1 MDIDKYSVSLKELID
16 HDDKFYAHSDGNRVE
31 TINEHIEL
39 CIKYLKRIVS
49 IKNIDGIITKII
61 QSNQNLQ
68 AESSEE
74 LFIELFINTIVFH
87 DIGKI
92 NPKFQIDKIHNNYL
106 KDISPEKN
114 YQSRHSLLS
123 AYIYIAYYNE
133 KLKDLPKN
141 IKFIMMI
148 YMYLNAFVISRHHSQ
163 INDLKTNF
171 INDMIN
177 ENEINL
183 NLTQWFNENLLKL
196 LKQQNEV
203 SLIKKRPWQ
212 KIEYFLTKQSINNQ
226 INVYLYVRLLH
237 SLLITCDYLATSE
250 FKNRKEITIENYQFD
265 EIIEAYNNND
275 LIKKIREN
283 NIAKIEG
290 INKLRTEIFL
300 ESERNLLNNLDK
312 NIFYLE
318 APTGSGKSNT
328 ALNLSLQLVNRCE
341 NLNKIIYVYPFN
353 TLVEQN
359 VENLAMSF
367 KGTNVMDK
375 VAVINS
381 VTPIKV
387 DEEMSIL
394 YSENEKYQQALL
406 DRQFLT
412 YPILLTTHV
421 SLFDT
426 MFGNNR
432 ESSFGFCQLANSVIV
447 LDEIQNYRIN
457 IWNEIIIFLKQ
468 YAKILNLKI
477 IIMSATLPNLEIL
490 ALNDDKSIQ
499 LISNKEK
506 YYQDKLFK
514 NRVKLDYHL
523 LNVNDVEEK
532 LFNEICKQSKSKKRI
547 MIEFICRKTADKFY
561 QRLKNT
567 EIDSQIL
574 FISGLDSVI
583 ERKRIIEKV
592 KKLSNLI
599 LVATQVVEAGI
610 DIDMDIGYKD
620 ISKLDS
626 EEQFMGRIN
635 RSSKKVGYVYFFNLD
650 SAMKIYNGDERVDQR
665 FTLQNENCKHFLE
678 SKNFTGYYDKLLQI
692 VKDSANQD
700 NDNNLQ
706 AFFKEQV
713 GILSFINVAKKM
725 DLILDTRNRT
735 SIYIATTIKDTDGK
749 VYDGKKIWTKYE
761 ELLMDNE
768 MDYSKKM
775 VELSKIKSVMNYFIY
790 QIDRNCRFDYDKQIG
805 DLYYIDDGEKYMKY
819 GKLDMTIF
827 DTENELFI

>member
-1 MDIDKYSVSLKELID
+1 MNIDKYKISLKELINNN
-16 HDDKFYAHSDGNRVE
+16 DKFYAHIDNRRVE
-31 TINEHIEL
+31 TIDEHIEL
-39 CIKYLKRIVS
+39 CIKYFKKIVDQKKIDLIIKRLIHS
-49 IKNIDGIITKII
+49 NSYIQNDLTK
-61 QSNQNLQ
+61 
-68 AESSEE
+68 E
-74 LFIELFINTIVFH
+74 LFVELFINTIVFH

-92 NPKFQIDKIHNNYL
+92 NPKFQIDKMNNNYL
-106 KDISPEKN
+106 KDIEPEKN
-114 YQSRHSLLS
+114 YQSKHSLLS

-133 KLKDLPKN
+133 KIQNLPKDEKY
-141 IKFIMMI
+141 IIMI
-148 YMYLNAFVISRHHSQ
+148 FMYLNAFVISRHHSQ
-163 INDLKTNF
+163 INDFKNNF
-171 INDMIN
+171 INDMVTA
-177 ENEINL
+177 NEINV
-183 NLTQWFNENLLKL
+183 NLKNWFNNNLSMFLKS
-196 LKQQNEV
+196 QNQIH
-203 SLIKKRPWQ
+203 LIKKGAW
-212 KIEYFLTKQSINNQ
+212 KKLECFLTKQSINKH
-226 INVYLYVRLLH
+226 INTYLYVRLLH
-237 SLLITCDYLATSE
+237 SLLVTCDYLATSE
-250 FKNRKEITIENYQFD
+250 FQNCKEITIENCQFD
-265 EIIEAYNNND
+265 EIIEAYNNSS
-275 LIKKIREN
+275 LIKKIREK
-283 NIAKIEG
+283 NIDEFKG
-290 INKLRTEIFL
+290 INKLRTKIFL
-300 ESERNLLNNLDK
+300 ESESNLLNNLDK

-359 VENLAMSF
+359 VENLAENF

-387 DEEMSIL
+387 DEEMSVL
-394 YSENEKYQQALL
+394 YSQNEKYQQALL

-432 ESSFGFCQLANSVIV
+432 ESSFGFCQLTNAVIV

-477 IIMSATLPNLEIL
+477 IIMSATLPNLEML
-490 ALNDDKSIQ
+490 ALDDDKSVQ
-499 LISNKEK
+499 LINNKDE

-514 NRVKLDYHL
+514 DRVKLDYHL
-523 LNVNDVEEK
+523 LEVDNVEEE
-532 LFNEICKQSKSKKRI
+532 LFNEICKQSQAKKKI
-547 MIEFICRKTADKFY
+547 MVEFICRRTADKFY
-561 QRLKNT
+561 QRLKNAK
-567 EIDSQIL
+567 IDCEIL

-583 ERKRIIEKV
+583 ERKKIIEKV
-592 KKLSNLI
+592 KKSSYLI
-599 LVATQVVEAGI
+599 LVATQVVEAGV

-650 SAMKIYNGDERVDQR
+650 NAMKIYNGDERVDQR
-665 FTLQNENCKHFLE
+665 FTLQNENCKYFLE
-678 SKNFTGYYDKLLQI
+678 SKNFTSYYNELLKI
-692 VKDSANQD
+692 IKDSANQD

-706 AFFKEQV
+706 TFFKEQV

-725 DLILDTRNRT
+725 DLILDTRNRI

-790 QIDRNCRFDYDKQIG
+790 QIDRNCKFDFDKQIG
-805 DLYYIDDGEKYMKY
+805 DIYYIDEGEKYMKY
-819 GKLDMTIF
+819 GKLNMSIF

>member
-1 MDIDKYSVSLKELID
+1 MNIDKYCVSVKELIN
-16 HDDKFYAHSDGNRVE
+16 HDDKFYAHINGNRVE

-39 CIKYLKRIVS
+39 CIKYFKKLVC
-49 IKNIDGIITKII
+49 IKNIDTIIKKII
-61 QSNQNLQ
+61 QSNQYIQ
-68 AESSEE
+68 DDV
-74 LFIELFINTIVFH
+74 FTELFINTIVFH

-92 NPKFQIDKIHNNYL
+92 NPKFQTDKMNNNYL
-106 KDISPEKN
+106 KNIVPEKN
-114 YQSRHSLLS
+114 NQSKHSLLS
-123 AYIYIAYYNE
+123 AYIYIAYYNN
-133 KLKDLPKN
+133 KVKDLPQN
-141 IKFIMMI
+141 IKDIMMTF
-148 YMYLNAFVISRHHSQ
+148 MYLNAFVISRHHSQ
-163 INDLKTNF
+163 INDFKNNF
-171 INDMIN
+171 INDMVDS
-177 ENEINL
+177 NEINV
-183 NLTQWFNENLLKL
+183 NLKKWFNENLLML

-212 KIEYFLTKQSINNQ
+212 KIECLLAKQPINNQ
-226 INVYLYVRLLH
+226 INIYLYVRLLH
-237 SLLITCDYLATSE
+237 SLLVTCDYLATSE
-250 FKNRKEITIENYQFD
+250 FQNRKEIEINNYQFD
-265 EIIEAYNNND
+265 EIIEAYDSNN
-275 LIKKIREN
+275 LIKKIRDN
-283 NIAKIEG
+283 NIDEFKG
-290 INKLRTEIFL
+290 INKLRTKIFL
-300 ESERNLLNNLDK
+300 ESESNLLNNLDK

-328 ALNLSLQLVNRCE
+328 ALNLSLQLINKCK

-359 VENLAMSF
+359 VENLAESF

-457 IWNEIIIFLKQ
+457 IWSEIIIFLKQ

-490 ALNDDKSIQ
+490 ALGDDKSVQ
-499 LISNKEK
+499 LINNKDE
-506 YYQDKLFK
+506 YYQDKFFK
-514 NRVKLDYHL
+514 DRVKLDYHL
-523 LNVNDVEEK
+523 LDIDNVEEE
-532 LFNEICKQSKSKKRI
+532 LFNEICKQSQGKKKI
-547 MIEFICRKTADKFY
+547 IIEFICRRTADKFY
-561 QRLKNT
+561 QRLKNAK
-567 EIDSQIL
+567 IDSQIL

-583 ERKRIIEKV
+583 ERKRIIDKV
-592 KKLSNLI
+592 KKSSNLI

-635 RSSKKVGYVYFFNLD
+635 RSSEKEGYVYFFNLD
-650 SAMKIYNGDERVDQR
+650 NAMKIYNGDERVDQR
-665 FTLQNENCKHFLE
+665 FTLQNENCKYFLE
-678 SKNFTGYYDKLLQI
+678 SKNFIGYYDKLLQI
-692 VKDSANQD
+692 IKDSANQD
-700 NDNNLQ
+700 NDNNLKS
-706 AFFKEQV
+706 FFKEQV

-725 DLILDTRNRT
+725 NLILDTRERI
-735 SIYIATTIKDTDGK
+735 SIYIATTIKDIDGK

-775 VELSKIKSVMNYFIY
+775 IELSKIKSVMNYFIY
-790 QIDRNCRFDYDKQIG
+790 QIDRNCKFDYDKQIG
-805 DLYYIDDGEKYMKY
+805 DIYYIDGGEKYMKY
-819 GKLDMTIF
+819 GKLNMSIF

>member
-1 MDIDKYSVSLKELID
+1 M
-16 HDDKFYAHSDGNRVE
+16 
-31 TINEHIEL
+31 
-39 CIKYLKRIVS
+39 
-49 IKNIDGIITKII
+49 
-61 QSNQNLQ
+61 
-68 AESSEE
+68 
-74 LFIELFINTIVFH
+74 
-87 DIGKI
+87 
-92 NPKFQIDKIHNNYL
+92 
-106 KDISPEKN
+106 
-114 YQSRHSLLS
+114 
-123 AYIYIAYYNE
+123 
-133 KLKDLPKN
+133 
-141 IKFIMMI
+141 
-148 YMYLNAFVISRHHSQ
+148 
-163 INDLKTNF
+163 
-171 INDMIN
+171 
-177 ENEINL
+177 
-183 NLTQWFNENLLKL
+183 
-196 LKQQNEV
+196 
-203 SLIKKRPWQ
+203 
-212 KIEYFLTKQSINNQ
+212 
-226 INVYLYVRLLH
+226 
-237 SLLITCDYLATSE
+237 LITCDYLATSE

-506 YYQDKLFK
+506 YYKDKLFK
-514 NRVKLDYHL
+514 DRVKLDYHL
-523 LNVNDVEEK
+523 LNVNDVEENY
-532 LFNEICKQSKSKKRI
+532 LKK
-547 MIEFICRKTADKFY
+547 FV
-561 QRLKNT
+561 N
-567 EIDSQIL
+567 
-574 FISGLDSVI
+574 
-583 ERKRIIEKV
+583 KV
-592 KKLSNLI
+592 K
-599 LVATQVVEAGI
+599 
-610 DIDMDIGYKD
+610 
-620 ISKLDS
+620 
-626 EEQFMGRIN
+626 
-635 RSSKKVGYVYFFNLD
+635 
-650 SAMKIYNGDERVDQR
+650 
-665 FTLQNENCKHFLE
+665 
-678 SKNFTGYYDKLLQI
+678 
-692 VKDSANQD
+692 
-700 NDNNLQ
+700 
-706 AFFKEQV
+706 
-713 GILSFINVAKKM
+713 AKK
-725 DLILDTRNRT
+725 
-735 SIYIATTIKDTDGK
+735 
-749 VYDGKKIWTKYE
+749 E
-761 ELLMDNE
+761 
-768 MDYSKKM
+768 
-775 VELSKIKSVMNYFIY
+775 
-790 QIDRNCRFDYDKQIG
+790 
-805 DLYYIDDGEKYMKY
+805 
-819 GKLDMTIF
+819 
-827 DTENELFI
+827 

>member
-1 MDIDKYSVSLKELID
+1 
-16 HDDKFYAHSDGNRVE
+16 
-31 TINEHIEL
+31 
-39 CIKYLKRIVS
+39 
-49 IKNIDGIITKII
+49 
-61 QSNQNLQ
+61 
-68 AESSEE
+68 
-74 LFIELFINTIVFH
+74 
-87 DIGKI
+87 
-92 NPKFQIDKIHNNYL
+92 
-106 KDISPEKN
+106 
-114 YQSRHSLLS
+114 
-123 AYIYIAYYNE
+123 
-133 KLKDLPKN
+133 
-141 IKFIMMI
+141 
-148 YMYLNAFVISRHHSQ
+148 
-163 INDLKTNF
+163 
-171 INDMIN
+171 
-177 ENEINL
+177 
-183 NLTQWFNENLLKL
+183 
-196 LKQQNEV
+196 
-203 SLIKKRPWQ
+203 
-212 KIEYFLTKQSINNQ
+212 
-226 INVYLYVRLLH
+226 
-237 SLLITCDYLATSE
+237 
-250 FKNRKEITIENYQFD
+250 
-265 EIIEAYNNND
+265 
-275 LIKKIREN
+275 
-283 NIAKIEG
+283 
-290 INKLRTEIFL
+290 
-300 ESERNLLNNLDK
+300 
-312 NIFYLE
+312 
-318 APTGSGKSNT
+318 
-328 ALNLSLQLVNRCE
+328 
-341 NLNKIIYVYPFN
+341 
-353 TLVEQN
+353 
-359 VENLAMSF
+359 MSF

-432 ESSFGFCQLANSVIV
+432 ESSFGFFQLANSVIV

-499 LISNKEK
+499 LINNKDK
-506 YYQDKLFK
+506 YYQNKLFK

-532 LFNEICKQSKSKKRI
+532 LFNEICKQSKSQKRI

-592 KKLSNLI
+592 KKLSSLI

-650 SAMKIYNGDERVDQR
+650 NAMKIYNGDERVDQR

-725 DLILDTRNRT
+725 SLILDTRDRI
-735 SIYIATTIKDTDGK
+735 SIYLATIIKDVDGHI
-749 VYDGKKIWTKYE
+749 YDGKKIWTRYE
-761 ELLMDNE
+761 KLLKDNE
-768 MDYSKKM
+768 MDYSKKI

-819 GKLDMTIF
+819 GKLDMAIF
-827 DTENELFI
+827 DTEKELFI